1 MKGGNFKRDNTR
13 KPLRTKGH
21 EFHGSVSESR
31 TISEPKAHLTADCA
45 GI

>member
-1 MKGGNFKRDNTR
+1 MKGGNYKRENTR

-21 EFHGSVSESR
+21 EFHGSMSESC
-31 TISEPKAHLTADCA
+31 TISEPKAHLMAYCA